1 MDKRISYFEDIS
13 LLKDRSV
20 VGWSVFCLLL
30 FGLVP
35 FVLAEY
41 QVFIA
46 NLVLVNVIIVLGLN
60 VLIGNTGQ
68 ISLGHGGFVA
78 LGAYMT
84 VILDERWLPFL
95 PSLIL
100 AGFVAALFG
109 FILGIP
115 ALKLEGPYLAVA
127 TLGFGLAI
135 TTIIG
140 RMPFFGGH
148 MGIVPPPLK
157 VLGIEMTTNMD
168 FYYLCLGIALLMG
181 VFARLLIKSKIG
193 RAFSAIRDSDIAA
206 SALGVNVVRYK
217 TMSFAF
223 SAFYAGVG
231 GGLWAYVL
239 GFISPGNFT
248 PVLSIL
254 LLCMV
259 VVGGSGS
266 ITGSVLGATAI
277 TLLNLQGEKI
287 QELPLIGPF
296 FEWVSANY
304 MSISG
309 LPNINFLFM
318 GLTVILII
326 LFEPLGLFGIWMR
339 IKMYFKTWPF

>member
-1 MDKRISYFEDIS
+1 MDKRTSYFEDTT
-13 LLKDRSV
+13 LLKNRSV
-20 VGWSVFCLLL
+20 KGWSLVCLLL
-30 FGLVP
+30 FVSVP
-35 FVLAEY
+35 FILAEY

-78 LGAYMT
+78 IGAYMT
-84 VILDERWLPFL
+84 VILDDLWLPFL
-95 PSLIL
+95 PSLVL
-100 AGFVAALFG
+100 AGFVAAVFG

-115 ALKLEGPYLAVA
+115 ALKLKGPYLAVA

-148 MGIVPPPLK
+148 MGIMPPQLK
-157 VLGIEMTTNMD
+157 VLGMELTTNSH
-168 FYYLCLGIALLMG
+168 FYYLCLSIALVMG
-181 VFARLLIKSKIG
+181 VFARLLIKSRIG

-206 SALGVNVVRYK
+206 AALGVNVVRYK

-231 GGLWAYVL
+231 GGIWAYAL

-254 LLCMV
+254 LLSMV
-259 VVGGSGS
+259 VVGGAGT
-266 ITGSVLGATAI
+266 ITGSVLGAIVI

-296 FEWVSANY
+296 FEWVSANI
-304 MSISG
+304 MSLSG
-309 LPNINFLFM
+309 LPNINFVFM
-318 GLTVILII
+318 GLTIILII
-326 LFEPLGLFGIWMR
+326 LFEPLGLFGVWLR
-339 IKMYFKTWPF
+339 IKVYFKTWPF

>member
-1 MDKRISYFEDIS
+1 MDKRTSYFEDIT
-13 LLKDRSV
+13 LLKDRPV
-20 VGWSVFCLLL
+20 KGWSLLGLLL
-30 FGLVP
+30 FGLIP

-60 VLIGNTGQ
+60 VLVGNTGQ

-78 LGAYMT
+78 IGAYMT

-95 PSLIL
+95 PALIL
-100 AGFVAALFG
+100 AGFVAAIFG

-115 ALKLEGPYLAVA
+115 SLRLEGPYLAVA
-127 TLGFGLAI
+127 TLGFGLAV
-135 TTIIG
+135 TIVIG
-140 RMPFFGGH
+140 RLSFFGGH
-148 MGIVPPPLK
+148 MGIMPPQLEVWGMK
-157 VLGIEMTTNMD
+157 VTTNSHL
-168 FYYLCLGIALLMG
+168 YYLTLGIALVLG
-181 VFARLLIKSKIG
+181 VFARLLIKSRIG

-206 SALGVNVVRYK
+206 ASLGVNVVRYK

-223 SAFYAGVG
+223 SAFYAGIG
-231 GGLWAYVL
+231 GGIWAYVL

-254 LLCMV
+254 LLSMV
-259 VVGGSGS
+259 VVGGLGT
-266 ITGSVLGATAI
+266 ITGSVLGATVI

-287 QELPLIGPF
+287 QEVPLIGSF
-296 FEWVSANY
+296 FEWVSVHY

-309 LPNINFLFM
+309 LPNINFVFM

-326 LFEPLGLFGIWMR
+326 LFEPLGLFGIWLR
-339 IKMYFKTWPF
+339 IKIYFKTWPF

>member
-1 MDKRISYFEDIS
+1 MDKRTSYFEDIT
-13 LLKDRSV
+13 LLKDRYV
-20 VGWSVFCLLL
+20 KGWSLFGLLL

-60 VLIGNTGQ
+60 VLVGNTGQ

-78 LGAYMT
+78 IGAYMT
-84 VILDERWLPFL
+84 VILDEGWLPFL

-100 AGFVAALFG
+100 AGFVAAIFG

-115 ALKLEGPYLAVA
+115 ALRLEGPYLAVA
-127 TLGFGLAI
+127 TLGFGLAVTI
-135 TTIIG
+135 IIG

-148 MGIVPPPLK
+148 MGIIPPKLE
-157 VLGIEMTTNMD
+157 VLGMEVRTNAHL
-168 FYYLCLGIALLMG
+168 YYLTLCIALVLG
-181 VFARLLIKSKIG
+181 VFARLLIKSRIG

-206 SALGVNVVRYK
+206 SSLGVNVVGYK

-223 SAFYAGVG
+223 SAFYAGIG
-231 GGLWAYVL
+231 GGIWAYVL

-248 PVLSIL
+248 PVISIL
-254 LLCMV
+254 LLSMV
-259 VVGGSGS
+259 VVGGLGT
-266 ITGSVLGATAI
+266 ITGSVLGATVI

-287 QELPLIGPF
+287 QEVPLIGPF
-296 FEWVSANY
+296 FEWVSAHY

-309 LPNINFLFM
+309 LPNINFVFM

-326 LFEPLGLFGIWMR
+326 LFEPLGLFGIWLR
-339 IKMYFKTWPF
+339 IKIYFKTWPF